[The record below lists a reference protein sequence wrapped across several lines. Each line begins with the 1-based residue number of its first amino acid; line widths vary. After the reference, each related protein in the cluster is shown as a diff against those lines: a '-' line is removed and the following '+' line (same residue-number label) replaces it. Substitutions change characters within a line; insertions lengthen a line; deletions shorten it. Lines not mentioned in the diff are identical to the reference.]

1 MKKLILTLLVIVI
14 SAGTAFS
21 QEKRILTLDE
31 VIQLAKEN
39 SRSAKL
45 AETRRNRSYWDFR
58 VYKSG
63 LKPQL
68 LLAGNLPNYTNRSIP
83 VTQPDGT
90 VSFRSV
96 NQATA
101 DLALR
106 LEQVL
111 PWTNT
116 TVRLETNLVRF
127 EDYEGDVSN
136 FQGDP
141 FGISISQPLFSVN
154 QYKWD
159 KQIKPLEY
167 EQSKRDYVQDLEN
180 ASRTAAVLFFQLLDQ
195 QKNLEI
201 ALQNEASSDTVN
213 RIEAGRYNIGT
224 TTEDKLL
231 QTEADLLQAQG
242 DAQQAQLDVQSR
254 SLELRNFIGLT
265 DQVEL
270 ELVPP
275 SDAPDFHIDFQTA
288 LSYAKQNRSE
298 YLNFALRNLNSQ
310 QGLAFA
316 RSQRFNANISASF
329 GYNSAQ
335 TNSIGDIYDPLN
347 TAAGGT
353 LRLNFSIPILDGGRN
368 NARMNQAKESMKF
381 NDFQNEQE
389 QISFEQEISNA
400 VRNFSQI
407 RSKIDIALKRQDIAL
422 KRFEITNSR
431 YLAGKVDILDLSNA
445 RVSKDASI
453 RGYIGALRQ
462 YWDAYYELRTLTLY
476 DFQTRE
482 LLYNPLLE
490 YDPKTDSAVIVE
502 SK

>member
-1 MKKLILTLLVIVI
+1 MKKFILILLVTIVTV
-14 SAGTAFS
+14 GTGFS
-21 QEKRILTLDE
+21 QEKRTLTLEE
-31 VIQLAKEN
+31 VVQLAKDN
-39 SRSAKL
+39 SRSANL
-45 AETRRNRSYWDFR
+45 AETLRNRRYWDFM

-68 LLAGNLPNYTNRSIP
+68 LLRGNLPSYVNRSIP
-83 VTQPDGT
+83 VTQEDGT

-96 NQATA
+96 NQANA
-101 DLALR
+101 DLGLG
-106 LEQVL
+106 LEQVI
-111 PWTNT
+111 PGTNT
-116 TVRLETNLVRF
+116 TVALETNLARF
-127 EDYEGDVSN
+127 EDYAGDVSN

-141 FGISISQPLFSVN
+141 FGVTISQPLFSIN

-167 EQSKRDYVQDLEN
+167 EQSKRDYVQDLET
-180 ASRTAAVLFFQLLDQ
+180 AARRAAVLFFQLLDQ

-231 QTEADLLQAQG
+231 QTEAELLQAQG
-242 DAQQAQLDVQSR
+242 SAQQAQLDVQSR
-254 SLELRNFIGLT
+254 SLDLRNFIGLN

-270 ELVPP
+270 ELIPP
-275 SDAPDFHIDFQTA
+275 TDTPDFQIDLVTA
-288 LSYAKQNRSE
+288 LRYAKENRGDYLDFELRRLQSE
-298 YLNFALRNLNSQ
+298 
-310 QGLAFA
+310 QGIDAA
-316 RSQRFNANISASF
+316 RARRFNANISASF

-335 TNSIGDIYDPLN
+335 TNSLEGVYDPN
-347 TAAGGT
+347 NNAAGGT
-353 LRLNFSIPILDGGRN
+353 LRLNFAIPILDGGRN
-368 NARMNQAKESMKF
+368 NARMNVAREQQKF
-381 NDFQNEQE
+381 NDFSNQQAM
-389 QISFEQEISNA
+389 ITFEQEISNA

-407 RSKIDIALKRQDIAL
+407 RTTIDIALKGQVIAL

-445 RVSKDASI
+445 RISKDASI
-453 RGYIGALRQ
+453 RSYIGALRQ

-476 DFQTRE
+476 DFQAKE

-490 YDPKTDSAVIVE
+490 YDPKTDSAIIKE